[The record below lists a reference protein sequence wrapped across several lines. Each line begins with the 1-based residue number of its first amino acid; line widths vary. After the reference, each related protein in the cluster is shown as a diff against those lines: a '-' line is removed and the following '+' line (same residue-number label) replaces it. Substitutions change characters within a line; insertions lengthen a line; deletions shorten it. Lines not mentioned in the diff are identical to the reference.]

1 MKKASKAKQT
11 ARLFCLG
18 RLLQKG
24 KTRSAFISALTTTD
38 VKAERFACGERRVCQ
53 KKRRRPTV
61 RESFSPQEIR
71 YLKLLR
77 KQYRTIQE
85 ASAEVAHLR
94 AVLRLP
100 KGTEHFLSDLHGE
113 HAAFLHILHNASGV
127 IKRKIN
133 DLYGDILS
141 SHERDMLSTLIYYP
155 DEKLALLKK
164 QGIVN
169 AEWYR
174 LTIYRLLEVCRM
186 CSVKYTRKRVRDA
199 MPRGMGALMEEM
211 LLSDNTPDKEGYYR
225 EVMQSILETG
235 QSDAM
240 IIALSGVIQ
249 ALAID
254 RLHIIGDIF
263 DRGPRAD
270 LIMDALENYH
280 QVDVQWGNHDI
291 AWMGAAALSEACIAQ
306 VIVTSVK
313 YGNLE
318 TLEVGYGISLRPLA
332 TLAAACYA
340 EDPCEAFL
348 PRDNGEELHEDEMEL
363 ARMHK
368 AAAILQFKLEGQ
380 LLSRHPEYRMESR
393 RILHHIDFENRT
405 VEIDGK
411 AYPLRSCAF
420 PTIDPA
426 DPYALTPLEREV
438 MERMVLEF
446 AHSEKLQR
454 HVQFLY
460 SAGGMYLRCN
470 GNLLYHGCIPMEKNG
485 DFAIVP
491 VHVDEQLR
499 GREAT
504 DAADVKA
511 RQGYFSTLGT
521 QERENGQDFLWY
533 LGSGPNS
540 PLFGKDKMATFER
553 YFVAD
558 KATHVENKNP
568 YYDFQNDEQTALRIL
583 GEFGLSDSGFIINGH
598 VPVKLGQGE
607 SPIRAGGRLL
617 VIDGGL
623 SRAYQPVTGIAGYTL
638 IFTSHELNLVAHQ
651 PFESTAAAISAEQDI
666 HSVQS
671 LVKQMPR
678 RLLIDDTDEGEDL
691 RCRIDDLMRLIT
703 AYRKGVIKEARG

>member
-1 MKKASKAKQT
+1 MDGFT
-11 ARLFCLG
+11 
-18 RLLQKG
+18 
-24 KTRSAFISALTTTD
+24 
-38 VKAERFACGERRVCQ
+38 
-53 KKRRRPTV
+53 
-61 RESFSPQEIR
+61 PQDIR

-113 HAAFLHILHNASGV
+113 HQAFLHILHNASGV

-133 DLYGDILS
+133 DLYGNILS
-141 SHERDMLSTLIYYP
+141 THERDMLSTLIYYP

-164 QGIVN
+164 QGVVS

-174 LTIYRLLEVCRM
+174 LTIYRLIEVCRM

-199 MPRGMGALMEEM
+199 MPREMGALIEELM
-211 LLSDNTPDKEGYYR
+211 LSDSTPDKEGYYR

-235 QSDAM
+235 QADAM
-240 IIALSGVIQ
+240 IIALSRVIQ

-270 LIMDALENYH
+270 LIMDALETYH

-332 TLAAACYA
+332 TLAMSCYA
-340 EDPCEAFL
+340 DDPCAEFR
-348 PRDNGEELHEDEMEL
+348 PKDNGEDVHEDEMEL

-380 LLSRHPEYRMESR
+380 LLARHPEYGMDER
-393 RILHHIDFENRT
+393 RLLHRIDFANGT
-405 VEIDGK
+405 VCIGET
-411 AYPLRSCAF
+411 AYPLRSCRF
-420 PTIDPA
+420 PTIDPE
-426 DPYALTPLEREV
+426 DPYALTPLERDV
-438 MERMVLEF
+438 MDRLVLEF

-454 HVQFLY
+454 HAQFLY
-460 SAGGMYLRCN
+460 SVGGMYLRCN
-470 GNLLYHGCIPMEKNG
+470 GNLLYHGCIPMREDG
-485 DFAIVP
+485 SFAPIP
-491 VHVDEQLR
+491 VSGYGTIC
-499 GREAT
+499 GRAGI
-504 DAADVKA
+504 DAADLLA
-511 RQGYFSTLGT
+511 RQGYFANLG
-521 QERENGQDFLWY
+521 EKARADGQDFLWY
-533 LGSGPNS
+533 LGCGPYS
-540 PLFGKDKMATFER
+540 PLFGKSKMATFER
-553 YFVAD
+553 YFIAD
-558 KATHVENKNP
+558 KATHAEIKNA
-568 YYDFQNDEQTALRIL
+568 YFQLQDDEATALRIL
-583 GEFGLSDSGFIINGH
+583 REFDLTEEGFIINGH

-607 SPIRAGGRLL
+607 SPIKAGGKLL

-638 IFTSHELNLVAHQ
+638 IFSSHELSLVAHQ
-651 PFESTAAAISAEQDI
+651 PFESRASAIMAEQDI
-666 HSVQS
+666 HSVHS
-671 LVKQMPR
+671 IVKNMPH
-678 RLLIDDTDEGEDL
+678 RLLIADTDEGDAL
-691 RCRIDDLMRLIT
+691 RGRIDDLMLLIS
-703 AYRKGVIKEARG
+703 AYRSGVIKEVRNEN

>member
-1 MKKASKAKQT
+1 MQSSGPEGPLPGKKE
-11 ARLFCLG
+11 G
-18 RLLQKG
+18 VVVPE
-24 KTRSAFISALTTTD
+24 AFT
-38 VKAERFACGERRVCQ
+38 
-53 KKRRRPTV
+53 
-61 RESFSPQEIR
+61 PQEIR
-71 YLKLLR
+71 YLQLLR
-77 KQYRTIQE
+77 KQYKTIQE

-133 DLYGDILS
+133 DLYANILS
-141 SHERDMLSTLIYYP
+141 THERDMLSTLIYYP
-155 DEKLALLKK
+155 DEKLSLLKK
-164 QGIVN
+164 QGVITQ
-169 AEWYR
+169 EWYR
-174 LTIYRLLEVCRM
+174 LTIYRLVEVCRM
-186 CSVKYTRKRVRDA
+186 CSVKYTRKRVRNA
-199 MPRGMGALMEEM
+199 MPREMGALIEEL
-211 LLSDNTPDKEGYYR
+211 LLSDGTPEKEGYYQ

-235 QSDAM
+235 QADAM
-240 IIALSGVIQ
+240 IIALSRVIQ
-249 ALAID
+249 TLAID

-340 EDPCEAFL
+340 DDPCEAFL

-380 LLSRHPEYRMESR
+380 LLARHPEYGMENR
-393 RILHHIDFENRT
+393 RILHRIDFENKT
-405 VEIDGK
+405 VEIDGTV
-411 AYPLRSCAF
+411 YPLRSCCF
-420 PTIDPA
+420 PTIDPQ

-438 MERMVLEF
+438 MDKLTLEF

-470 GNLLYHGCIPMEKNG
+470 GNLLYHGCIPMEEDG
-485 DFAIVP
+485 EFAPIP
-491 VHVDEQLR
+491 VTGGGAAC
-499 GREAT
+499 GREAI
-504 DAADVKA
+504 DAADRMA
-511 RQGYFSTLGT
+511 RQGYFLPLG
-521 QERENGQDFLWY
+521 QEARSDGQDFLWY

-553 YFVAD
+553 YFIAD
-558 KATHVENKNP
+558 KAAHAENKNP
-568 YYDFQNDEQTALRIL
+568 YYEYQNDEATAVRIL
-583 GEFGLSDSGFIINGH
+583 HEFGLSETGFIINGH

-607 SPIRAGGRLL
+607 SPIKAGGRLL

-651 PFESTAAAISAEQDI
+651 PFESTASAISAEQDI

-671 LVKQMPR
+671 LVKQMPH
-678 RLLIDDTDEGEDL
+678 RLLIADTDEGDVL
-691 RCRIDDLMRLIT
+691 RERIGDLMGLIS
-703 AYRKGVIKEARG
+703 AYRSGVIKESRG

>member
-1 MKKASKAKQT
+1 M
-11 ARLFCLG
+11 R
-18 RLLQKG
+18 
-24 KTRSAFISALTTTD
+24 D
-38 VKAERFACGERRVCQ
+38 ERF
-53 KKRRRPTV
+53 T
-61 RESFSPQEIR
+61 PQDIR
-71 YLKLLR
+71 YLKLLG
-77 KQYRTIQE
+77 KQYRTIQA

-133 DLYGDILS
+133 DLYGNILS
-141 SHERDMLSTLIYYP
+141 THERDMLSTLIYYP

-164 QGIVN
+164 QHVVSP
-169 AEWYR
+169 EWYR
-174 LTIYRLLEVCRM
+174 LTIYRLIEVCRV
-186 CSVKYTRKRVRDA
+186 CSVKYTRKRVREA
-199 MPRGMGALMEEM
+199 MPRGMGALIEELM
-211 LLSDNTPDKEGYYR
+211 LSDGTPDKEGYYR

-235 QSDAM
+235 QADAM
-240 IIALSGVIQ
+240 IIALSHVIQ
-249 ALAID
+249 SLAID

-318 TLEVGYGISLRPLA
+318 TLEVGYGISLRPLS
-332 TLAAACYA
+332 TLAMTCYGD
-340 EDPCEAFL
+340 DPCAEFH
-348 PRDNGEELHEDEMEL
+348 PKDNGEAIQEDEMDL

-380 LLSRHPEYRMESR
+380 LLQRHPEYNMDGR
-393 RILHHIDFENRT
+393 RLLHRIDFEKGT
-405 VEIDGK
+405 VMVEGEE
-411 AYPLRSCAF
+411 YPLRSCHF

-438 MERMVLEF
+438 MDRLVLEF

-460 SAGGMYLRCN
+460 STGGMYLCCN
-470 GNLLYHGCIPMEKNG
+470 GNLLYHGCIPMEEDGSFAPIPVSGG
-485 DFAIVP
+485 DM
-491 VHVDEQLR
+491 LR
-499 GREAT
+499 GRAGI
-504 DAADVKA
+504 DAADLLA
-511 RQGYFSTLGT
+511 RQGYFAHLGS
-521 QERENGQDFLWY
+521 RPRSDGQDFLWY
-533 LGSGPNS
+533 LGCGPYS
-540 PLFGKDKMATFER
+540 PLFGKSKMATFER
-553 YFVAD
+553 YFIRD
-558 KATHVENKNP
+558 KRAHVEIKNA
-568 YYDFQNDEQTALRIL
+568 YYRYQDDEPTALRIL
-583 GEFGLSDSGFIINGH
+583 EEFGLNSAGFIINGH

-607 SPIRAGGRLL
+607 SPIKAGGRLL

-638 IFTSHELNLVAHQ
+638 IFSSHELSLVAHQ
-651 PFESTAAAISAEQDI
+651 PFESTASAISAEQDI
-666 HSVQS
+666 HSVHEI
-671 LVKQMPR
+671 VKIMEH
-678 RLLIDDTDEGEDL
+678 RLLIADTDDGEKL
-691 RCRIDDLMRLIT
+691 RGRIDDLMMLIA
-703 AYRKGVIKEARG
+703 AYRSGVLKESRAED

>member
-1 MKKASKAKQT
+1 M
-11 ARLFCLG
+11 
-18 RLLQKG
+18 
-24 KTRSAFISALTTTD
+24 
-38 VKAERFACGERRVCQ
+38 
-53 KKRRRPTV
+53 
-61 RESFSPQEIR
+61 REEPFSQQDIR
-71 YLKLLR
+71 YLNLLR

-133 DLYGDILS
+133 DLYKDILS
-141 SHERDMLSTLIYYP
+141 THERDMLSTLIYSP

-164 QGIVN
+164 QKVVCE
-169 AEWYR
+169 EWYR
-174 LTIYRLLEVCRM
+174 LTIYRLVEVCRV
-186 CSVKYTRKRVRDA
+186 CSVKYTRKRVRDT
-199 MPRGMGALMEEM
+199 MPREMGALIEEL
-211 LLSDNTPDKEGYYR
+211 LLSDGTPDKEGYYR

-235 QSDAM
+235 QADAM
-240 IIALSGVIQ
+240 IIALSRVIQ

-318 TLEVGYGISLRPLA
+318 TLEVGYGISLRPLS
-332 TLAAACYA
+332 TLAMTCYGD
-340 EDPCEAFL
+340 DPCEAFL
-348 PRDNGEELHEDEMEL
+348 PRDNGEELQDDEMEL

-380 LLSRHPEYRMESR
+380 LLERHPEYGMESR
-393 RILHHIDFENRT
+393 RLLHRIDFENKT
-405 VEIDGK
+405 VEVDGTV
-411 AYPLRSCAF
+411 YPLRSCSF
-420 PTIDPA
+420 PTVDPA

-438 MERMVLEF
+438 MDRLVLEF

-470 GNLLYHGCIPMEKNG
+470 GNLLYHGCIPMEEDG
-485 DFAIVP
+485 SFAPIP
-491 VHVDEQLR
+491 VSAKSSLS
-499 GREAT
+499 GRAAI
-504 DAADVKA
+504 DAADQLA
-511 RQGYFSTLGT
+511 RQGYFAKLGQQQRQT
-521 QERENGQDFLWY
+521 GQDFLWY

-540 PLFGKDKMATFER
+540 PLFGKSKMATFER
-553 YFVAD
+553 YFIAD
-558 KATHVENKNP
+558 KASHAEVKNA
-568 YYDFQNDEQTALRIL
+568 YYDYQNDEATALRIL
-583 GEFGLSDSGFIINGH
+583 REFDLSDSGFIINGH
-598 VPVKLGQGE
+598 VPVKLSKGE
-607 SPIRAGGRLL
+607 SPIKAGGKLL

-651 PFESTAAAISAEQDI
+651 PFESTASAISSEQDI

-678 RLLIDDTDEGEDL
+678 RLLIADTDDGAAL
-691 RCRIDDLMRLIT
+691 RERIDDLMALIE
-703 AYRKGVIKEARG
+703 AYRSGVIKEARG

>member
-1 MKKASKAKQT
+1 M
-11 ARLFCLG
+11 REPF
-18 RLLQKG
+18 
-24 KTRSAFISALTTTD
+24 SA
-38 VKAERFACGERRVCQ
+38 
-53 KKRRRPTV
+53 
-61 RESFSPQEIR
+61 QEIR

-133 DLYGDILS
+133 DLYGDLLS
-141 SHERDMLSTLIYYP
+141 GHERDMLSTLIYYP

-169 AEWYR
+169 EEWYR
-174 LTIYRLLEVCRM
+174 LTIYRLLEVCRV

-199 MPRGMGALMEEM
+199 MPRGMGSLMEEM

-235 QSDAM
+235 QSDAL

-249 ALAID
+249 TLAID
-254 RLHIIGDIF
+254 RLHIIGDVF

-332 TLAAACYA
+332 TLAAACYGD
-340 EDPCEAFL
+340 DPCEAFL

-380 LLSRHPEYRMESR
+380 LLSRHPEYGMNNR
-393 RILHHIDFENRT
+393 RLLDHIDFEKKT
-405 VEIDGK
+405 VEIDGQEY
-411 AYPLRSCAF
+411 ALRSCHF
-420 PTIDPA
+420 PTIDPD
-426 DPYALTPLEREV
+426 DPYALTPLEKEV
-438 MERMVLEF
+438 ME
-446 AHSEKLQR
+446 
-454 HVQFLY
+454 
-460 SAGGMYLRCN
+460 LRCN
-470 GNLLYHGCIPMEKNG
+470 GNLLYHGCIPMNKDG
-485 DFAIVP
+485 TFAVVP
-491 VHVDEQLR
+491 VHEGEELR
-499 GREAT
+499 GREAI

-521 QERENGQDFLWY
+521 SERQDGQDFLWY

-553 YFVAD
+553 YFVTD
-558 KATHVENKNP
+558 KEAHVENKNA
-568 YYDFQNDEQTALRIL
+568 YYDFQDDEQTALRIL
-583 GEFGLSDSGFIINGH
+583 RGFGLNDSGFIINGH

-607 SPIRAGGRLL
+607 SPIKAGGRLL

-638 IFTSHELNLVAHQ
+638 IFTSHELSLVAHQ
-651 PFESTAAAISAEQDI
+651 PFESTATAIAAEQDI
-666 HSVQS
+666 HSVQT

>member
-1 MKKASKAKQT
+1 M
-11 ARLFCLG
+11 
-18 RLLQKG
+18 
-24 KTRSAFISALTTTD
+24 TD
-38 VKAERFACGERRVCQ
+38 V
-53 KKRRRPTV
+53 
-61 RESFSPQEIR
+61 FSAQEIR

-133 DLYGDILS
+133 DLYGDLLS
-141 SHERDMLSTLIYYP
+141 THERDMLSTLIYYP

-164 QGIVN
+164 QGVVTK
-169 AEWYR
+169 EWYR

-186 CSVKYTRKRVRDA
+186 CSVKYTRRRVREA
-199 MPRGMGALMEEM
+199 MPRSMGALMEEM
-211 LLSDNTPDKEGYYR
+211 LLADNTPDKEGYYR

-240 IIALSGVIQ
+240 IIALSHVIQ

-291 AWMGAAALSEACIAQ
+291 TWMGAAALSEACIAQ
-306 VIVTSVK
+306 VIVTSLK
-313 YGNLE
+313 YGNLD
-318 TLEVGYGISLRPLA
+318 TLEVGYGISLRPLT
-332 TLAAACYA
+332 TLASACYA
-340 EDPCEAFL
+340 DDPCEAFL
-348 PRDNGEELHEDEMEL
+348 PRDNGEELHEDEREL

-380 LLSRHPEYRMESR
+380 LLSRHPEYGMEDR
-393 RILHHIDFENRT
+393 RLLHRIDYEKKT
-405 VEIDGK
+405 VEVDGVI
-411 AYPLRSCAF
+411 YPMRSCRF

-426 DPYALTPLEREV
+426 DPYALTPLEQEV
-438 MERMVLEF
+438 MDKLTLEF

-454 HVQFLY
+454 HTQFLY
-460 SAGGMYLRCN
+460 SAGGMYLCCN
-470 GNLLYHGCIPMEKNG
+470 GNLLYHGCIPMEEDG
-485 DFAIVP
+485 TFAVIP
-491 VHVDEQLR
+491 VAADSELR
-499 GREAT
+499 GREAI
-504 DAADVKA
+504 DAADLLA
-511 RQGYFSTLGT
+511 RRGYFATLNSE
-521 QERENGQDFLWY
+521 ERINGQDFLWY
-533 LGSGPNS
+533 LGCGPKS
-540 PLFGKDKMATFER
+540 PLFGKDKMTTFER
-553 YFVAD
+553 YFIKD
-558 KATHVENKNP
+558 EKTHQEHKNA
-568 YYDFQNDEQTALRIL
+568 YYSKLNDEKAALRIL
-583 GEFGLSDSGFIINGH
+583 HEFGLNETGFIINGH

-607 SPIRAGGRLL
+607 SPIKAGGRLL

-651 PFESTAAAISAEQDI
+651 PFESTASAISCEQDI

-671 LVKQMPR
+671 LVKKMPR
-678 RLLIDDTDEGEDL
+678 RLLIADTDEGDAL
-691 RCRIDDLMRLIT
+691 RDRINDLMRLLA
-703 AYRKGVIKEARG
+703 AYRSGVIKEARS

>member
-1 MKKASKAKQT
+1 M
-11 ARLFCLG
+11 
-18 RLLQKG
+18 
-24 KTRSAFISALTTTD
+24 
-38 VKAERFACGERRVCQ
+38 
-53 KKRRRPTV
+53 
-61 RESFSPQEIR
+61 REAFSPQEVR
-71 YLKLLR
+71 YLQLLR

-113 HAAFLHILHNASGV
+113 HAAFLHMLHNASGV

-133 DLYGDILS
+133 DLYANILS

-164 QGIVN
+164 QGVVTQ
-169 AEWYR
+169 EWYR
-174 LTIYRLLEVCRM
+174 LMIYRLVEVCRA

-199 MPRGMGALMEEM
+199 MPREMGALMEEL
-211 LLSDNTPDKEGYYR
+211 LLSDGTPDKEGYYR

-240 IIALSGVIQ
+240 IIALSRVIQ
-249 ALAID
+249 VLAID

-318 TLEVGYGISLRPLA
+318 TLEVGYGISLRPLS

-340 EDPCEAFL
+340 DDPCEAFL
-348 PRDNGEELHEDEMEL
+348 PRDNGENLHEDEMEL

-380 LLSRHPEYRMESR
+380 LLARHPEYGMEGR
-393 RILHHIDFENRT
+393 RLLHRIDFEKRT
-405 VEIDGK
+405 VEVDGVV
-411 AYPLRSCAF
+411 YPLRSCCF

-426 DPYALTPLEREV
+426 DPYALTPLEHDV
-438 MERMVLEF
+438 MDRLTLEF

-470 GNLLYHGCIPMEKNG
+470 GNLLYHGCIPMEAG
-485 DFAIVP
+485 GEFAPIPVP
-491 VHVDEQLR
+491 GGAAC
-499 GREAT
+499 GREAI
-504 DAADVKA
+504 DAADRMA
-511 RQGYFSTLGT
+511 RQGYFLTLGQ
-521 QERENGQDFLWY
+521 QERRDGQDFLWY

-540 PLFGKDKMATFER
+540 PLFGKAKMATFER
-553 YFVAD
+553 YFIAD
-558 KATHVENKNP
+558 KASHAEEKNA
-568 YYDFQNDEQTALRIL
+568 YYEYQNDEATALRIL
-583 GEFGLSDSGFIINGH
+583 HEFGLSDTGFIINGH

-607 SPIRAGGRLL
+607 SPIKAGGRLL
-617 VIDGGL
+617 VIDGGM

-651 PFESTAAAISAEQDI
+651 PFESTASAISAEQDI

-671 LVKQMPR
+671 LVKQMPH
-678 RLLIDDTDEGEDL
+678 RLLIADTDEGDAL
-691 RCRIDDLMRLIT
+691 RDRIDDLMRLIS
-703 AYRKGVIKEARG
+703 AYRSGVIKEARG

>member
-1 MKKASKAKQT
+1 M
-11 ARLFCLG
+11 
-18 RLLQKG
+18 
-24 KTRSAFISALTTTD
+24 
-38 VKAERFACGERRVCQ
+38 
-53 KKRRRPTV
+53 

-164 QGIVN
+164 QGVVN

-199 MPRGMGALMEEM
+199 MPREMGALMEEM

-249 ALAID
+249 VLAID

-318 TLEVGYGISLRPLA
+318 TLEVGYGISLRTLA

-340 EDPCEAFL
+340 DDPCEAFL

-380 LLSRHPEYRMESR
+380 LLSRHPEYNMESR
-393 RILHHIDFENRT
+393 RILHRIDFENKT
-405 VEIDGK
+405 VELNGK
-411 AYPLRSCAF
+411 TYPLRSCSF

-521 QERENGQDFLWY
+521 QEREDGQDFLWY

-703 AYRKGVIKEARG
+703 AYRKGVIKEARS

>member
-1 MKKASKAKQT
+1 MRDEQ
-11 ARLFCLG
+11 F
-18 RLLQKG
+18 
-24 KTRSAFISALTTTD
+24 SAQD
-38 VKAERFACGERRVCQ
+38 
-53 KKRRRPTV
+53 
-61 RESFSPQEIR
+61 IR
-71 YLKLLR
+71 YLQLLR

-94 AVLRLP
+94 AVMRLP

-164 QGIVN
+164 QGVVTQ
-169 AEWYR
+169 EWYR
-174 LTIYRLLEVCRM
+174 LTIYRLVEVCKV
-186 CSVKYTRKRVRDA
+186 CSVKYTRKRVRSA
-199 MPRGMGALMEEM
+199 MPREMGALIEE
-211 LLSDNTPDKEGYYR
+211 LLLNDGTPDKEGYYK

-235 QSDAM
+235 QADAM
-240 IIALSGVIQ
+240 IIALSRVIQ
-249 ALAID
+249 TLAID

-318 TLEVGYGISLRPLA
+318 TLEVGYGISMRPLA
-332 TLAAACYA
+332 TLAMTCYGD
-340 EDPCEAFL
+340 DPCEAFL
-348 PRDNGEELHEDEMEL
+348 PRDNGEDLHEDEMEL

-380 LLSRHPEYRMESR
+380 LLERHPEYGMESR
-393 RILHHIDFENRT
+393 RLLHRIDFEKKT
-405 VEIDGK
+405 VRVGDAE
-411 AYPLRSCAF
+411 YPMRSCLF

-426 DPYALTPLEREV
+426 DPYALTPMEREV
-438 MERMVLEF
+438 MDRLTLEF

-470 GNLLYHGCIPMEKNG
+470 GNLLYHGCIPMDRDG
-485 DFAIVP
+485 AFAVIP
-491 VHVDEQLR
+491 VSRKACLCGRAAIDE
-499 GREAT
+499 
-504 DAADVKA
+504 ADKMA
-511 RQGYFSTLGT
+511 RQGYFATLGSAAR
-521 QERENGQDFLWY
+521 QDGQDFLWY

-553 YFVAD
+553 YFIAD
-558 KATHVENKNP
+558 KAAHAEVKNA
-568 YYDFQNDEQTALRIL
+568 YYDFQNDEATALRIL
-583 GEFGLSDSGFIINGH
+583 REFGLSENGFIINGH

-607 SPIRAGGRLL
+607 SPIKAGGRLL

-638 IFTSHELNLVAHQ
+638 IFTSHELNLAAHQ
-651 PFESTAAAISAEQDI
+651 PFESTASAISAEQDI

-678 RLLIDDTDEGEDL
+678 RLLIADTDEGDAL
-691 RCRIDDLMRLIT
+691 RARVDDLMALIA
-703 AYRKGVIKEARG
+703 AYRSGVIKESRG

>member
-1 MKKASKAKQT
+1 M
-11 ARLFCLG
+11 
-18 RLLQKG
+18 
-24 KTRSAFISALTTTD
+24 
-38 VKAERFACGERRVCQ
+38 
-53 KKRRRPTV
+53 
-61 RESFSPQEIR
+61 REEPFSPQDIR
-71 YLKLLR
+71 YLNLLR

-133 DLYGDILS
+133 DLYKDILS
-141 SHERDMLSTLIYYP
+141 THERDMLSTLIYYP

-164 QGIVN
+164 QKVVC
-169 AEWYR
+169 EDWYR
-174 LTIYRLLEVCRM
+174 LTIYRLVEVCRG
-186 CSVKYTRKRVRDA
+186 CSVKDTRKRVRDA
-199 MPRGMGALMEEM
+199 MPKEMGALIEEL
-211 LLSDNTPDKEGYYR
+211 LLSDGTPDKEGYYR

-235 QSDAM
+235 QADAM
-240 IIALSGVIQ
+240 IIALSRVIQ
-249 ALAID
+249 TLAID

-318 TLEVGYGISLRPLA
+318 TLEVGYGISLRPLS
-332 TLAAACYA
+332 TLAMTCYGD
-340 EDPCEAFL
+340 DPCEAFL
-348 PRDNGEELHEDEMEL
+348 PRDNGEELQDDEMEL

-380 LLSRHPEYRMESR
+380 LLERHPEYGMESR
-393 RILHHIDFENRT
+393 RLLHRIDFANRT
-405 VEIDGK
+405 VEVGGTV
-411 AYPLRSCAF
+411 YPLRSCSF
-420 PTIDPA
+420 PTVDPA

-438 MERMVLEF
+438 MDRLVLEF

-470 GNLLYHGCIPMEKNG
+470 GNLLYHGCIPMEEDG
-485 DFAIVP
+485 SFAPIP
-491 VHVDEQLR
+491 VSAKSCLS
-499 GREAT
+499 GRAAI
-504 DAADVKA
+504 DAADQLA
-511 RQGYFSTLGT
+511 RQGYFAKLGQQQRQT
-521 QERENGQDFLWY
+521 GQDFLWY

-540 PLFGKDKMATFER
+540 PLFGKSKMATFER
-553 YFVAD
+553 YFIAD
-558 KATHVENKNP
+558 KAAHAEVKNA
-568 YYDFQNDEQTALRIL
+568 YYDYQNDEETALRIL
-583 GEFGLSDSGFIINGH
+583 REFDLSDSGFIINGH
-598 VPVKLGQGE
+598 VPVKLSKGE
-607 SPIRAGGRLL
+607 SPIKAGGKLL

-651 PFESTAAAISAEQDI
+651 PFESTASAISSEQDI

-671 LVKQMPR
+671 LVKQMPH
-678 RLLIDDTDEGEDL
+678 RLLIADTDDGDAL
-691 RCRIDDLMRLIT
+691 RERIDDLMALIE
-703 AYRKGVIKEARG
+703 AYRSGVIKEARG

>member
-1 MKKASKAKQT
+1 M
-11 ARLFCLG
+11 
-18 RLLQKG
+18 
-24 KTRSAFISALTTTD
+24 
-38 VKAERFACGERRVCQ
+38 
-53 KKRRRPTV
+53 
-61 RESFSPQEIR
+61 REEPFSPQDIR
-71 YLKLLR
+71 YLNLLR

-133 DLYGDILS
+133 DLYKDILS
-141 SHERDMLSTLIYYP
+141 THERDMLSTLIYYP

-164 QGIVN
+164 QKVVCE
-169 AEWYR
+169 EWYR
-174 LTIYRLLEVCRM
+174 LTIYRLVEVCRV
-186 CSVKYTRKRVRDA
+186 CSVKYTRKRVRDT
-199 MPRGMGALMEEM
+199 MPREMGALIEEL
-211 LLSDNTPDKEGYYR
+211 LLSDGTPDKEGYYR

-235 QSDAM
+235 QADAM
-240 IIALSGVIQ
+240 IIALSRVIQ

-318 TLEVGYGISLRPLA
+318 TLEVGYGISLRPLS
-332 TLAAACYA
+332 TLAMTCYGD
-340 EDPCEAFL
+340 DPCEAFL
-348 PRDNGEELHEDEMEL
+348 PRDNGEELQDDEMEL

-380 LLSRHPEYRMESR
+380 LLERHPEYGMESR
-393 RILHHIDFENRT
+393 RLLHRIDFENKT
-405 VEIDGK
+405 VEVDGTV
-411 AYPLRSCAF
+411 YPLRSCSF
-420 PTIDPA
+420 PTVDPA
-426 DPYALTPLEREV
+426 DPYALTTLEREV
-438 MERMVLEF
+438 MDRLVLEF

-470 GNLLYHGCIPMEKNG
+470 GNLLYHGCIPMEEDG
-485 DFAIVP
+485 SFAPIP
-491 VHVDEQLR
+491 VSAKSSLS
-499 GREAT
+499 GRAAI
-504 DAADVKA
+504 DAADQLA
-511 RQGYFSTLGT
+511 RQGYFAKLGQKQRQT
-521 QERENGQDFLWY
+521 GQDFLWY

-540 PLFGKDKMATFER
+540 PLFGKSKMATFER
-553 YFVAD
+553 YFIAD
-558 KATHVENKNP
+558 KASHAEVKNA
-568 YYDFQNDEQTALRIL
+568 YYDYQNDEATALRIL
-583 GEFGLSDSGFIINGH
+583 REFDLSDSGFIINGH
-598 VPVKLGQGE
+598 VPVKLSKGE
-607 SPIRAGGRLL
+607 SPIKAGGKLL

-651 PFESTAAAISAEQDI
+651 PFESTASAISSEQDI

-678 RLLIDDTDEGEDL
+678 RLLIADTDDGAVL
-691 RCRIDDLMRLIT
+691 RERIDDLMALIE
-703 AYRKGVIKEARG
+703 AYRSGVIKEARG

>member
-1 MKKASKAKQT
+1 MADV
-11 ARLFCLG
+11 F
-18 RLLQKG
+18 
-24 KTRSAFISALTTTD
+24 SA
-38 VKAERFACGERRVCQ
+38 
-53 KKRRRPTV
+53 
-61 RESFSPQEIR
+61 QEIR

-133 DLYGDILS
+133 DLYDDLLS
-141 SHERDMLSTLIYYP
+141 LHERDMLSTLIYYP

-164 QGIVN
+164 QGVVTK
-169 AEWYR
+169 EWYR

-186 CSVKYTRKRVRDA
+186 CSVKYTRKRVQEA
-199 MPRGMGALMEEM
+199 MPRSMGALMEEM
-211 LLSDNTPDKEGYYR
+211 LLADSTPDKEGYYR

-240 IIALSGVIQ
+240 IIALSHVIQ

-291 AWMGAAALSEACIAQ
+291 TWMGAAALSEACIAQ
-306 VIVTSVK
+306 VIVTSLK
-313 YGNLE
+313 YGNLD
-318 TLEVGYGISLRPLA
+318 TLEVGYGISLRPLT
-332 TLAAACYA
+332 TLASACYA
-340 EDPCEAFL
+340 DDPCEAFL
-348 PRDNGEELHEDEMEL
+348 PRDNGEELHEDEREL

-380 LLSRHPEYRMESR
+380 LLSRHPEYGMEDR
-393 RILHHIDFENRT
+393 RLLHRIDYEKKT
-405 VEIDGK
+405 VEVDGVT
-411 AYPLRSCAF
+411 YLMRSCHF

-438 MERMVLEF
+438 MDKLTLEF

-454 HVQFLY
+454 HTQFLY
-460 SAGGMYLRCN
+460 SAGGMYLCCN
-470 GNLLYHGCIPMEKNG
+470 GNLLYHGCIPMEKDG
-485 DFAIVP
+485 TFAVIP
-491 VHVDEQLR
+491 VAPESRLR
-499 GREAT
+499 GREAI
-504 DAADVKA
+504 DAADLLA
-511 RQGYFSTLGT
+511 RRGYFATLNSE
-521 QERENGQDFLWY
+521 ERINGQDFLWY
-533 LGSGPNS
+533 LGCGPKS

-553 YFVAD
+553 YFIKND
-558 KATHVENKNP
+558 KAHQENKNA
-568 YYDFQNDEQTALRIL
+568 YYNMLNDEKAALRIL
-583 GEFGLSDSGFIINGH
+583 HEFGLSETGFIINGH

-607 SPIRAGGRLL
+607 SPIKAGGRLL

-651 PFESTAAAISAEQDI
+651 PFESTASAISCEQDI

-671 LVKQMPR
+671 LVKKMPR
-678 RLLIDDTDEGEDL
+678 RLLIEDTDEGDAL
-691 RCRIDDLMRLIT
+691 RDRINDLMRLMA
-703 AYRKGVIKEARG
+703 AYRSGVIKEARS

>member
-1 MKKASKAKQT
+1 M
-11 ARLFCLG
+11 
-18 RLLQKG
+18 
-24 KTRSAFISALTTTD
+24 
-38 VKAERFACGERRVCQ
+38 
-53 KKRRRPTV
+53 
-61 RESFSPQEIR
+61 REEPFSQQDIR
-71 YLKLLR
+71 YLNLLR

-133 DLYGDILS
+133 DLYKDILS
-141 SHERDMLSTLIYYP
+141 THERDMLSTLIYYP

-164 QGIVN
+164 QGVVTQ
-169 AEWYR
+169 EWYR
-174 LTIYRLLEVCRM
+174 LTIYRLVDVCKV

-199 MPRGMGALMEEM
+199 MPREMGALIEEL
-211 LLSDNTPDKEGYYR
+211 LLSDGTPDKEGYYR

-235 QSDAM
+235 QADAM
-240 IIALSGVIQ
+240 IIALSRVIQ

-318 TLEVGYGISLRPLA
+318 TLEVGYGISLRPLS
-332 TLAAACYA
+332 TLAMTCYGD
-340 EDPCEAFL
+340 DPCEAFL
-348 PRDNGEELHEDEMEL
+348 PRDNGEELQDDEMEL

-380 LLSRHPEYRMESR
+380 LLERHPEYGMESR
-393 RILHHIDFENRT
+393 RLLHRIDFENKT
-405 VEIDGK
+405 VEVDGTV
-411 AYPLRSCAF
+411 YPLRSCSF
-420 PTIDPA
+420 PTVDPA

-438 MERMVLEF
+438 MDRLVLEF

-470 GNLLYHGCIPMEKNG
+470 GNLLYHGCIPMEEDG
-485 DFAIVP
+485 SFAPIP
-491 VHVDEQLR
+491 VSAKSSLS
-499 GREAT
+499 GRAAI
-504 DAADVKA
+504 DAADQLA
-511 RQGYFSTLGT
+511 RQGYFAKLGQQQRQT
-521 QERENGQDFLWY
+521 GQDFLWY

-540 PLFGKDKMATFER
+540 PLFGKSKMATFER
-553 YFVAD
+553 YFIAD
-558 KATHVENKNP
+558 KASHAEVKNA
-568 YYDFQNDEQTALRIL
+568 YYDYQNDEATALRIL
-583 GEFGLSDSGFIINGH
+583 REFDLSDSGFIINGH
-598 VPVKLGQGE
+598 VPVKLSKGE
-607 SPIRAGGRLL
+607 SPIKAGGKLL

-651 PFESTAAAISAEQDI
+651 PFESTASAISSEQDI

-678 RLLIDDTDEGEDL
+678 RLLIADTDDGAAL
-691 RCRIDDLMRLIT
+691 RERIDDLMALIE
-703 AYRKGVIKEARG
+703 AYRSGVIKEARG

>member
-1 MKKASKAKQT
+1 M
-11 ARLFCLG
+11 REG
-18 RLLQKG
+18 RF
-24 KTRSAFISALTTTD
+24 T
-38 VKAERFACGERRVCQ
+38 
-53 KKRRRPTV
+53 
-61 RESFSPQEIR
+61 PQDIR

-77 KQYRTIQE
+77 KQYKTIQE

-113 HAAFLHILHNASGV
+113 HEAFLHILHNASGV

-133 DLYGDILS
+133 DLYGNILS

-164 QGIVN
+164 QGVVSD
-169 AEWYR
+169 EWYR
-174 LTIYRLLEVCRM
+174 LTIYRLVEVCRM

-199 MPRGMGALMEEM
+199 MPREMGALIEEL
-211 LLSDNTPDKEGYYR
+211 LLSDGTPDKDGYYG
-225 EVMQSILETG
+225 EVMASILETG
-235 QSDAM
+235 QADAM
-240 IIALSGVIQ
+240 IIALSSLVQ

-270 LIMDALENYH
+270 LILDALENYH

-332 TLAAACYA
+332 TLAMNCYGD
-340 EDPCEAFL
+340 DPCAEFR
-348 PRDNGEELHEDEMEL
+348 PRDNGEEIHEDEMEL

-380 LLSRHPEYRMESR
+380 LLARHPEYGMEGR
-393 RILHHIDFENRT
+393 RLLHRIDFEKHT
-405 VEIDGK
+405 VTVDGEE
-411 AYPLRSCAF
+411 YPLRSCLF

-426 DPYALTPLEREV
+426 DPYALTPMEREV
-438 MERMVLEF
+438 MDRLVLEF

-460 SAGGMYLRCN
+460 STGGMYLRCN
-470 GNLLYHGCIPMEKNG
+470 GNLLYHGCIPMEPDG
-485 DFAIVP
+485 SFAPIP
-491 VHVDEQLR
+491 VAGGEVLR
-499 GREAT
+499 GREAI
-504 DAADVKA
+504 DAADLLA
-511 RQGYFSTLGT
+511 RQGYFSTLG
-521 QERENGQDFLWY
+521 QKPRQDGQDFLWY
-533 LGSGPNS
+533 LGCGPYS
-540 PLFGKDKMATFER
+540 PLFGKSKMATFER
-553 YFVAD
+553 YFIAD
-558 KATHVENKNP
+558 KRTHVEVKNA
-568 YYDFQNDEQTALRIL
+568 YYDYQDDEPTARRIL
-583 GEFGLSDSGFIINGH
+583 SEFDLAQSGFIINGH

-607 SPIRAGGRLL
+607 SPIKAGGRLL

-623 SRAYQPVTGIAGYTL
+623 SRAYQKVTGIAGYTL
-638 IFTSHELNLVAHQ
+638 IFSSHELSLVAHQ
-651 PFESTAAAISAEQDI
+651 PFESTASAISAEQDI
-666 HSVQS
+666 HSVHS
-671 LVKQMPR
+671 IVKNMPR
-678 RLLIDDTDEGEDL
+678 RLLIADTDEGEEL
-691 RCRIDDLMRLIT
+691 RGRIDDLMALID
-703 AYRKGVIKEARG
+703 AYRSGVIKEAHK